1 MKTTNENCIRAFADL
16 EQIDNCKKQINAIEN
31 SLNLMASALDLVG
44 NNVRL
49 KILYLLNQHTN
60 LCVCDMSDILAMKA
74 PAISQHLRKMKD
86 RGIINGIKKGTLI
99 HYYLTA
105 EFADLF
111 KDIFK
116 RIEKGEVLKS
126 IAI

>member
-1 MKTTNENCIRAFADL
+1 MKKTSGNCIRAFANIK
-16 EQIDNCKKQINAIEN
+16 QISDCKKQIDAIETN
-31 SLNLMASALDLVG
+31 LNLMANALDLVG

-49 KILYLLNQHTN
+49 KILYLLNQHIN
-60 LCVCDMSDILAMKA
+60 LCVCDMSDILEMTA
-74 PAISQHLRKMKD
+74 PSISQHLRKMKD
-86 RGIINGIKKGTLI
+86 RGIIIGVKKGTLI

-105 EFADLF
+105 EFTDLF

>member
-1 MKTTNENCIRAFADL
+1 MKTKPENCIRVFANL
-16 EQIDNCKKQINAIEN
+16 EQIDNCKKQIDAAEN

-49 KILYLLNQHTN
+49 KILYLLNQHTK
-60 LCVCDMSDILAMKA
+60 LCVCDMSDILVMKA

-126 IAI
+126 ISI

>member
-1 MKTTNENCIRAFADL
+1 
-16 EQIDNCKKQINAIEN
+16 
-31 SLNLMASALDLVG
+31 MASALDLVG

-49 KILYLLNQHTN
+49 KILYLLNQQQN
-60 LCVCDMSDILAMKA
+60 LCVCDMSDILDMKA

-111 KDIFK
+111 KDIFS